1 MVVPGLG
8 GPDGTTGGD
17 GHGGGP
23 PAGHGGILVGGG
35 PAGSRSGAPAGG
47 QGGATGISSTTPAPG
62 TGKQTRVILDDDE
75 VSSDEDE
82 PLQKRLRQLSGVGP
96 TVLDEAV
103 ATDKEATDK
112 RVMEDAMA
120 KRAVEERAAA
130 KAAAAEEVAGKT
142 ADEATRAVGGSPAL
156 SQVPSAAGD
165 KRVVAPSG
173 STPPAKRPYKGV
185 WKPRFVQRSLP
196 IFSFLSGASFSYYT
210 FCPCLLP
217 PARPPRLARLLLS

>member
-8 GPDGTTGGD
+8 GSDGTTGGD

-23 PAGHGGILVGGG
+23 PAGRGGILVGGG
-35 PAGSRSGAPAGG
+35 PAGSRSGAPTGD
-47 QGGATGISSTTPAPG
+47 QGGAAGISSTAPAPG

-82 PLQKRLRQLSGVGP
+82 PLQKRLRQLSGAGP

-112 RVMEDAMA
+112 RVMEDAVA
-120 KRAVEERAAA
+120 KRAVEERAVEEAAA
-130 KAAAAEEVAGKT
+130 KAATAEEVAGKT
-142 ADEATRAVGGSPAL
+142 ADEAARAVGGSPAL
-156 SQVPSAAGD
+156 GQAPSATGA

-173 STPPAKRPYKGV
+173 STPPAKCPYKGV
-185 WKPRFVQRSLP
+185 
-196 IFSFLSGASFSYYT
+196 
-210 FCPCLLP
+210 
-217 PARPPRLARLLLS
+217 